1 MAKKVVA
8 LTNIKYGDGEYAVG
22 AEVDT
27 VKFSKEQLAELYD
40 AGAIDVRAVDDEPAK
55 TEEPAKVA
63 QPATTAA
70 KTGPDTTVKAPEKK

>member
-8 LTNIKYGDGEYAVG
+8 LTNIKYGEGEYAVG
-22 AEVDT
+22 DEVDT

-55 TEEPAKVA
+55 TEEPTKTA
-63 QPATTAA
+63 QPTPAA